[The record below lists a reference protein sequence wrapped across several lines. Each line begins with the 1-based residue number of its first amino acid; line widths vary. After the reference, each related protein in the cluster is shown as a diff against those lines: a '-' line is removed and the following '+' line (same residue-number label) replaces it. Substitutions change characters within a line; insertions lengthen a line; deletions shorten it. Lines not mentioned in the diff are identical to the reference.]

1 MNYVFE
7 KPNYPSFLHGIYII
21 STFSLLFQKIDRNR
35 KVPKTQEKDTGSNH
49 LVPVMLAFY
58 NTDRKTVKERSIYRS
73 RVCIN
78 SKEHENVMS
87 FRRHIIGP
95 PWVLGIWGEW
105 LLFSGSWEALVIIFR
120 DFGSKLIVLG
130 I

>member
-1 MNYVFE
+1 
-7 KPNYPSFLHGIYII
+7 
-21 STFSLLFQKIDRNR
+21 
-35 KVPKTQEKDTGSNH
+35 
-49 LVPVMLAFY
+49 MLAFY

-73 RVCIN
+73 RVCMN

-105 LLFSGSWEALVIIFR
+105 LFIFR
-120 DFGSKLIVLG
+120 ELGSTGNYFQGFGEQAHSFGDLG
-130 I
+130 IPAKKNERTSDGGNGNHSVSLPIILIKIKVNQMLPSSYISSLLVSIL

>member
-1 MNYVFE
+1 M
-7 KPNYPSFLHGIYII
+7 
-21 STFSLLFQKIDRNR
+21 
-35 KVPKTQEKDTGSNH
+35 
-49 LVPVMLAFY
+49 VPVMLAFY
-58 NTDRKTVKERSIYRS
+58 NTGLKNVKERSRS

-95 PWVLGIWGEW
+95 HGFWGSRENGY
-105 LLFSGSWEALVIIFR
+105 LFSWSWEALVIIFR
-120 DFGSKLIVLG
+120 DLGSMLIVLG

>member
-1 MNYVFE
+1 M
-7 KPNYPSFLHGIYII
+7 
-21 STFSLLFQKIDRNR
+21 
-35 KVPKTQEKDTGSNH
+35 
-49 LVPVMLAFY
+49 VPVMLAFY
-58 NTDRKTVKERSIYRS
+58 NTDRKTVKERSIYMS

-95 PWVLGIWGEW
+95 PHGFGGSGENGY
-105 LLFSGSWEALVIIFR
+105 LFSWSWEALVIIFK
-120 DFGSKLIVLG
+120 DLGSKLIVLG